1 MITMLFLL
9 FFYLIFG
16 AAFYYTGVYFKK
28 NPYSWIQDDMSLS
41 KKRIAPEKLELYAEK
56 SSKAWQISGIFHI
69 IFGFVQFLICLVYP
83 DFSLISLAVA
93 ITLPIFSPLYPI
105 YYRKILT
112 GKAPIGIIICMS
124 IIGLFVLLLMKPIAQ
139 AHIESS
145 VIVENEKIRITGAS
159 GLEISIEQLER
170 VFVADT
176 IPRFTSRHGLAIGA
190 IRKGDFRAPSLQA
203 NVRLLLHSN
212 RAPYLYIVH
221 SENRYVILNFRR
233 GERTLEVYEQLKGLI
248 ER

>member
-16 AAFYYTGVYFKK
+16 ATFYFVGMYFKK
-28 NPYSWIQDDMSLS
+28 NPYSWVQNDTFLS
-41 KKRIAPEKLELYAEK
+41 KKRIPPEKLDLYAEK
-56 SSKAWQISGIFHI
+56 SSKAWQILGVFLV
-69 IFGFVQFLICLVYP
+69 IFGIVQFFICLVYP
-83 DFSLISLAVA
+83 DFSLIAMVVVIMFPLLA
-93 ITLPIFSPLYPI
+93 PLYPI

-112 GKAPIGIIICMS
+112 GKAPIGIIIFMS
-124 IIGLFVLLLMKPIAQ
+124 IIGLFVLLTMKPIAQ
-139 AHIESS
+139 AYIESS

-159 GLEISIEQLER
+159 GLEIPIAQLEK
-170 VFVADT
+170 VFVTDT

-221 SENRYVILNFRR
+221 SDNRYVILNFRR